1 MGVKKDEDI
10 RTPNTRILWVSAESA
25 ACELVLN
32 LRITESKKALVFRLE
47 PS

>member
-1 MGVKKDEDI
+1 MKRFEL
-10 RTPNTRILWVSAESA
+10 PTRAFFGYRRDPLL
-25 ACELVLN
+25 CELVLN